1 MKAVLSAF
9 DGVLAAEKAIGLDVT
24 SPESRQEELEDV
36 FSIHVCICVCVC
48 IYIYIYRHLGLYLYV
63 YTYPYH
69 IISYNIISCFTT
81 PQCVYIYIYI
91 YTHINI

>member
-48 IYIYIYRHLGLYLYV
+48 IYIYISTPRLVFICIYI
-63 YTYPYH
+63 PISYH
-69 IISYNIISCFTT
+69 I
-81 PQCVYIYIYI
+81 V
-91 YTHINI
+91 